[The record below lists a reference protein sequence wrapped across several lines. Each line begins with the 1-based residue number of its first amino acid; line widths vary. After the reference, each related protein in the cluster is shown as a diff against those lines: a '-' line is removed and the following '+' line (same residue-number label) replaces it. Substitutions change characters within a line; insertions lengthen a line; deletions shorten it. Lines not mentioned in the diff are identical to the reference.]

1 MALKIAI
8 HPSISQS
15 FFWRPLFTI
24 TPKREPFSELTFL
37 HLAFGCEKVGLE
49 FNWRKQILMLEGN
62 IPSMRVRVKIASF
75 GYDSLMMYMLLLIS
89 ETSDMVCTMNNQG
102 MDKQGDNLSILICPH
117 LYVDFRSSSNI
128 TS

>member
-1 MALKIAI
+1 MSRVVELGPQNSHTSI
-8 HPSISQS
+8 HISIF

-89 ETSDMVCTMNNQG
+89 DIRHGVHDVITRGWINRGTIY
-102 MDKQGDNLSILICPH
+102 LSSFVLIYMFNC
-117 LYVDFRSSSNI
+117 
-128 TS
+128 